1 MRQTFPKPLTFCF
14 QTSGYG
20 ILACLHW
27 ILIRNRKCV
36 INWKLD
42 FVLMRSAFYRGV
54 GIFFHKRALFQR
66 RTQFHCCVTNK
77 EQKKFLLGN
86 KQERTNLQI
95 GKKRFI
101 KATKSKMVSP
111 PVKKQLEST
120 WSLL

>member
-1 MRQTFPKPLTFCF
+1 MYSCAVHFT
-14 QTSGYG
+14 
-20 ILACLHW
+20 A
-27 ILIRNRKCV
+27 
-36 INWKLD
+36 
-42 FVLMRSAFYRGV
+42 VLES
-54 GIFFHKRALFQR
+54 FFMRALFQR

-120 WSLL
+120 WSLPDIQYFEKRYTNKISFA